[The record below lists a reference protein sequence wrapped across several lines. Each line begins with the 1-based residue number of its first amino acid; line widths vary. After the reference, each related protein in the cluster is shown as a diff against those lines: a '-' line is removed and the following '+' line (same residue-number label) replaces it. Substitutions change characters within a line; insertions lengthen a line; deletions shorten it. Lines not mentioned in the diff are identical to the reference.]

1 MKRLFPVHLSLLVLT
16 LVLSIFLSGCNNN
29 ELNISSLPDDSQE
42 TIENE
47 ETDIQDSMSFSDA
60 SGSLND
66 NKNNGKDN
74 ANQTN
79 DLTVNSKKGSMCV
92 YLCGAVKNIGVY
104 YFDEGQRLFEIVE
117 EAGGLDEDA
126 DTDSINM
133 AAVLQ
138 DGEKIRIP
146 YIGENITTEEDSLI
160 NINTAGVDELC
171 TIPSIGPARANAIIA
186 YREEIG
192 GRFENIEQLKE
203 VSGIK
208 DGSFNKIKP
217 YICAK

>member
-1 MKRLFPVHLSLLVLT
+1 MKRIFFVHFILISLL
-16 LVLSIFLSGCNNN
+16 ISGCKND
-29 ELNISSLPDDSQE
+29 EISISSLPEDSRE
-42 TIENE
+42 TIEYE

-60 SGSLND
+60 SE
-66 NKNNGKDN
+66 
-74 ANQTN
+74 
-79 DLTVNSKKGSMCV
+79 CV
-92 YLCGAVKNIGVY
+92 YLCGAIKNTGVY
-104 YFDEGQRLFEIVE
+104 YFTEGQRLWEIVK

-126 DTDSINM
+126 DTDAINM
-133 AAVLQ
+133 AAVLK

-146 YIGENITTEEDSLI
+146 YIGESISENEKEDSLI
-160 NINTAGVDELC
+160 DINTANADELC
-171 TIPSIGPARANAIIA
+171 TIPGIGPSRANAIIA

-217 YICAK
+217 YICVK

>member
-29 ELNISSLPDDSQE
+29 ELSISSLPDDSQE

-66 NKNNGKDN
+66 NKNNGKNN

-79 DLTVNSKKGSMCV
+79 DLTVKSKKGSMCV

-104 YFDEGQRLFEIVE
+104 YFDDGQQLFEIVE

-171 TIPSIGPARANAIIA
+171 TIPGIGPARANAIIA

>member
-1 MKRLFPVHLSLLVLT
+1 
-16 LVLSIFLSGCNNN
+16 
-29 ELNISSLPDDSQE
+29 
-42 TIENE
+42 
-47 ETDIQDSMSFSDA
+47 
-60 SGSLND
+60 
-66 NKNNGKDN
+66 
-74 ANQTN
+74 
-79 DLTVNSKKGSMCV
+79 
-92 YLCGAVKNIGVY
+92 
-104 YFDEGQRLFEIVE
+104 
-117 EAGGLDEDA
+117 
-126 DTDSINM
+126 M

-171 TIPSIGPARANAIIA
+171 TIPGIGPARANAIIA

>member
-29 ELNISSLPDDSQE
+29 ELSISSLPDDSQE

-66 NKNNGKDN
+66 NK
-74 ANQTN
+74 
-79 DLTVNSKKGSMCV
+79 MCV

-104 YFDEGQRLFEIVE
+104 YFNEGQRLYEIVE

-171 TIPSIGPARANAIIA
+171 TIPGIGPARANAIIA